1 MMEIYAN
8 HNLSFG
14 FFRDFPCS
22 AENFE
27 GTDRLRGSI
36 LERYADAKA

>member
-1 MMEIYAN
+1 MPTN
-8 HNLSFG
+8 NLSFG

-22 AENFE
+22 AWNFA
-27 GTDRLRGSI
+27 GTDRLPVLI